1 MGFIAKQRMIP
12 LVLALPDQPRQIIL
26 AIEHRIHP
34 QPVWA
39 SRYNPR
45 HHRPGK
51 VHRPKTGR
59 EPLHKPTLPPVPAG
73 SQMKC
78 HIETTNC
85 PLPSGE
91 TSETWRPCRL
101 LAEGEG
107 LPHLGSAQSLPSP
120 PSKSEERGVGKEGVS
135 TCR

>member
-1 MGFIAKQRMIP
+1 MIP

-34 QPVWA
+34 QPVRA

-59 EPLHKPTLPPVPAG
+59 EPLHKPTLPPVPVG

-78 HIETTNC
+78 HIER
-85 PLPSGE
+85 SE
-91 TSETWRPCRL
+91 EHTSEL
-101 LAEGEG
+101 
-107 LPHLGSAQSLPSP
+107 QSLMRISYAVFCLKKKTQTINKHTAT
-120 PSKSEERGVGKEGVS
+120 SSHSSQHEYNKSNN
-135 TCR
+135 

>member
-1 MGFIAKQRMIP
+1 MIP

-78 HIETTNC
+78 HIETSNC
-85 PLPSGE
+85 PPPSGE
-91 TSETWRPCRL
+91 GSETWRLRS
-101 LAEGEG
+101 EE
-107 LPHLGSAQSLPSP
+107 HTSDLPSLRRI
-120 PSKSEERGVGKEGVS
+120 SHSVFCLNKIKYIL
-135 TCR
+135 T

>member
-1 MGFIAKQRMIP
+1 MRISDWSSDVCSSDLRMIP

-34 QPVWA
+34 QPVRA

-59 EPLHKPTLPPVPAG
+59 EPLHKPTLPPVPVG

-78 HIETTNC
+78 HIEISVSHS
-85 PLPSGE
+85 PSDRKS
-91 TSETWRPCRL
+91 TRL
-101 LAEGEG
+101 NYS
-107 LPHLGSAQSLPSP
+107 H
-120 PSKSEERGVGKEGVS
+120 
-135 TCR
+135 